1 MEDIPLDKI
10 LIHFFIIFILL
21 IIYAWFSITESSII
35 SINENKLDDISN
47 YDRRNKLIKKVLDKP
62 KNFLAMI
69 QFFRTFL
76 GLFMSAYISKNL
88 TLKLSTYLADKNIR
102 FSYNISLVINTI
114 LLTYVIIIFGK
125 VIPKQIGI
133 KKSNLI
139 SRIVIDLAYLCII
152 ISYPFVFI
160 LTGIANFFIKL
171 LRLDKDD
178 EEDKVTKE
186 EIKSLVE
193 TGEEHGTINE
203 IEKDMIESIF
213 EFDGKTVEK
222 VMTPRTSVYCININ
236 DDLNDYIDEMLSMR
250 FSRIPIYQDEIDNI
264 VGILYIKEFIIEAKD
279 KGFNNIDIKKI
290 MKEPFFIPECK
301 KVQQVFVELQ
311 KSKRQMAVVIDEY
324 GGFSGIVTMED
335 LIEEVMGEIEDEY
348 DIRKDGIKKID
359 DKLFLV
365 DGVTT
370 LEEINERLNIDIQ
383 SEEVDTL
390 SGFIINLLGK
400 LPTEEKDKII
410 KYKNLIFT
418 IEKMNEKIIEKVL
431 INIK

>member
-10 LIHFFIIFILL
+10 IINFFIICILL

-35 SINENKLDDISN
+35 SINENKLNDKSDS
-47 YDRRNKLIKKVLDKP
+47 DRRNKLIKKVLDKP

-76 GLFMSAYISKNL
+76 GLFMSAYISRNL
-88 TLKLSTYLADKNIR
+88 TLKLSIYLADKNIK
-102 FSYNISLVINTI
+102 FSYNSLLIINTI
-114 LLTYVIIIFGK
+114 LLTYAVIIFGK
-125 VIPKQIGI
+125 IIPKQIGI
-133 KKSNLI
+133 KKSNFV
-139 SRIVIDLAYLCII
+139 SKIVIDLAYLCII
-152 ISYPFVFI
+152 ISYPFVVI
-160 LTGIANFFIKL
+160 LTSIANFFIKL
-171 LRLDKDD
+171 LGLDKED

-264 VGILYIKEFIIEAKD
+264 IGILYIKEFIIEAKN
-279 KGFNNIDIKKI
+279 KGFNNIDIKEI

-348 DIRKDGIKKID
+348 DIRKDGIKKVD

-370 LEEINERLNIDIQ
+370 LEEINERLNIEIQ

-390 SGFIINLLGK
+390 SGFIISLVGK

-431 INIK
+431 ININ

>member
-10 LIHFFIIFILL
+10 IINFFIICILL

-35 SINENKLDDISN
+35 SINENKLNDKSDS
-47 YDRRNKLIKKVLDKP
+47 DRRNKLIKKVLDKP

-76 GLFMSAYISKNL
+76 GLFMSAYISRNL
-88 TLKLSTYLADKNIR
+88 TLKLSIYLADKNIK
-102 FSYNISLVINTI
+102 FSYNSLLIINTI
-114 LLTYVIIIFGK
+114 LLTYAVIIFGK
-125 VIPKQIGI
+125 IIPKQIGI
-133 KKSNLI
+133 KKSKFV
-139 SRIVIDLAYLCII
+139 SKIVIDLAYLCII
-152 ISYPFVFI
+152 ISYPFVVI
-160 LTGIANFFIKL
+160 LTSIANFFIKL
-171 LRLDKDD
+171 LGLDKED

-264 VGILYIKEFIIEAKD
+264 IGILYIKEFIIEAKN
-279 KGFNNIDIKKI
+279 KGFNNIDIKEI

-348 DIRKDGIKKID
+348 DIRKDGIKKVD

-370 LEEINERLNIDIQ
+370 LEEINERLNIEIQ

-390 SGFIINLLGK
+390 SGFIISLVGK

-431 INIK
+431 ININ

>member
-10 LIHFFIIFILL
+10 IINFFIICILL

-35 SINENKLDDISN
+35 SINENKLNDKSDS
-47 YDRRNKLIKKVLDKP
+47 DRRNKLIKKVLDKP

-76 GLFMSAYISKNL
+76 GLFMSAYISRNL
-88 TLKLSTYLADKNIR
+88 TLKLSIYLADKNIK
-102 FSYNISLVINTI
+102 FPYNSLLIINTI
-114 LLTYVIIIFGK
+114 LLTYAVIIFGK
-125 VIPKQIGI
+125 IIPKQIGI
-133 KKSNLI
+133 KKSNFV
-139 SRIVIDLAYLCII
+139 SKIVIDLAYLCII
-152 ISYPFVFI
+152 ISYPFVVI
-160 LTGIANFFIKL
+160 LTSIANFFIKL
-171 LRLDKDD
+171 LGLDKED

-264 VGILYIKEFIIEAKD
+264 IGILYIKEFIIEAKN
-279 KGFNNIDIKKI
+279 KGFNNIDIKEI

-348 DIRKDGIKKID
+348 DIRKDGIKKVD

-370 LEEINERLNIDIQ
+370 LEEINERLNIEIQ

-390 SGFIINLLGK
+390 SGFIISLVGK

-431 INIK
+431 ININ

>member
-10 LIHFFIIFILL
+10 IINFFIICILL

-35 SINENKLDDISN
+35 SINENKLNDKSN
-47 YDRRNKLIKKVLDKP
+47 SDRRNKLIKKVLDKP

-76 GLFMSAYISKNL
+76 GLFMSAYISRNL
-88 TLKLSTYLADKNIR
+88 TLKLSIYLADKNIK
-102 FSYNISLVINTI
+102 FSYNSLLIINTI
-114 LLTYVIIIFGK
+114 LLTYAVIIFGK
-125 VIPKQIGI
+125 IIPKQIGI
-133 KKSNLI
+133 KKSNFV
-139 SRIVIDLAYLCII
+139 SKIVIDLAYLCII
-152 ISYPFVFI
+152 ISYPFVVI
-160 LTGIANFFIKL
+160 LTSIANFFIKL
-171 LRLDKDD
+171 LGLDKDD

-250 FSRIPIYQDEIDNI
+250 FSRIPIYQGEIDNI
-264 VGILYIKEFIIEAKD
+264 IGILYIKEFIIEAKN
-279 KGFNNIDIKKI
+279 KGFNNIDIKEI

-348 DIRKDGIKKID
+348 DIRKDGIKKVD

-370 LEEINERLNIDIQ
+370 LEEINERLNIEIQ

-390 SGFIINLLGK
+390 SGFIISLVGK

-431 INIK
+431 ININ

>member
-10 LIHFFIIFILL
+10 IINFFIICILL

-35 SINENKLDDISN
+35 SINENKLNDKSN
-47 YDRRNKLIKKVLDKP
+47 SDRRNKLIKKVLDKP

-76 GLFMSAYISKNL
+76 GLFMSAYISRNL
-88 TLKLSTYLADKNIR
+88 TLKLSIYLADKNIK
-102 FSYNISLVINTI
+102 FSYNSLLIINTM
-114 LLTYVIIIFGK
+114 LLTYAIIIFGK
-125 VIPKQIGI
+125 IIPKQIGI
-133 KKSNLI
+133 KKSNFV
-139 SRIVIDLAYLCII
+139 SKIVIDLAYLCII
-152 ISYPFVFI
+152 ISYPFVVI
-160 LTGIANFFIKL
+160 LTSIANFFIKL
-171 LRLDKDD
+171 LGLDKDD
-178 EEDKVTKE
+178 EKDKVTKE

-264 VGILYIKEFIIEAKD
+264 IGILYIKEFIIEAKN
-279 KGFNNIDIKKI
+279 KGFNNIDIKGI

-348 DIRKDGIKKID
+348 DIRKDGIKKVD

-370 LEEINERLNIDIQ
+370 LEEINERLKIDIQ

-390 SGFIINLLGK
+390 SGFIISLVGK

-431 INIK
+431 ININ